1 KKADESDEDE
11 MVRQVAL
18 ARLWLA
24 ENQTI
29 IDGLRT
35 IFEAYQNNIAS
46 IPAAV
51 RRLVLANQMKY
62 FETDSLVDIYFETYV
77 ATT

>member
-1 KKADESDEDE
+1 MVLKKADESDEDE

-18 ARLWLA
+18 GRLWLA

-35 IFEAYQNNIAS
+35 ILKHIKTILQVFQQ
-46 IPAAV
+46 
-51 RRLVLANQMKY
+51 L
-62 FETDSLVDIYFETYV
+62 FV
-77 ATT
+77 AWF